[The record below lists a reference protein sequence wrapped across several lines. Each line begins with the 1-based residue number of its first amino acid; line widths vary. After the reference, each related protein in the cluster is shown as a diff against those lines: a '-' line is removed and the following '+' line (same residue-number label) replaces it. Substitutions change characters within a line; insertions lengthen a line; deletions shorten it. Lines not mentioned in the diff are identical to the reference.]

1 MMYSEA
7 FMRRS
12 RFFAGL
18 AVLAAAISL
27 GHAQGT
33 VVFHGIP
40 ASVTSGTVQNP
51 TPGIAPS
58 VTSATVLPTPFPQ
71 FSQPFFFTGA
81 QQPFFHHR
89 HHFVPVPVP
98 VPVYYPFY
106 SYPVAY
112 GDEMQ
117 QQPQPE
123 PVVEVV
129 ETPAPSFESSP
140 RYEAPAPR
148 PSYTPPAASKEEP
161 RDDTAAAA
169 AREHKPAKQDAS
181 TPEAEPI
188 TILVFRD
195 GHQMEIGNYAIVG
208 DTLYDLAGNYKTHKI
223 MLADLDLEKTVKV
236 NEDRGYDFRLPQ
248 QGN

>member
-1 MMYSEA
+1 
-7 FMRRS
+7 MRRS
-12 RFFAGL
+12 GFFAGL
-18 AVLAAAISL
+18 AILAAAISSAY
-27 GHAQGT
+27 AQGT
-33 VVFHGIP
+33 VVFRGIP

-58 VTSATVLPTPFPQ
+58 VTSARVVPQ
-71 FSQPFFFTGA
+71 FSQPFLVFNSPR
-81 QQPFFHHR
+81 PFFHHHR
-89 HHFVPVPVP
+89 HVVPVPVP

-106 SYPVAY
+106 SYPVA
-112 GDEMQ
+112 GDETQ
-117 QQPQPE
+117 PQPQPE
-123 PVVEVV
+123 PVIEVE
-129 ETPAPSFESSP
+129 EAPAPSIESRP
-140 RYEAPAPR
+140 AYEAPAPR
-148 PSYTPPAASKEEP
+148 ASYTPPAKSKDEP
-161 RDDTAAAA
+161 RDDSAAAEP

-181 TPEAEPI
+181 TPEAEPT

-236 NEDRGYDFRLPQ
+236 NEDRGYDFRLPE